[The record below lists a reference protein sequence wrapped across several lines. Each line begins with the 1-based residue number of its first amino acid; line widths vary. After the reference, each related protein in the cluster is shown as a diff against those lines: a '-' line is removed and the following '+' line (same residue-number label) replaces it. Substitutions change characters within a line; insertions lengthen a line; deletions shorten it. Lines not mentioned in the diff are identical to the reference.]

1 MAAPTCAHDTA
12 HMPSLSLS
20 RRPRTEPTTAER
32 DVWTARRFVAAEAPE
47 VLASL
52 TDPELIGVW
61 APIDFEVDGLAG
73 RRLRSGST
81 AWVNG
86 SLGGVAAEFEVEVL
100 RADEHGLKLA
110 ARGPLGLDVDYRIAP
125 TDAGVL
131 VEARIR
137 LQRERG
143 LSGRV
148 LRAATGALLGAGA
161 LDRALRRLAGE
172 LTEIDDI
179 DEAEFAVAG

>member
-1 MAAPTCAHDTA
+1 MSSFSRNRRSASRHDPPA
-12 HMPSLSLS
+12 
-20 RRPRTEPTTAER
+20 RE
-32 DVWTARRFVAAEAPE
+32 VWTASRFVPAEAPA

-61 APIDFEVDGLAG
+61 APIDFEVDGLEG
-73 RRLRSGST
+73 RRLRSGSH

-86 SLGGVAAEFEVEVL
+86 SLGGVSAEFEIDVL
-100 RADEHGLKLA
+100 RADERGLRLA
-110 ARGPLGLDVDYRIAP
+110 ARGPVGLDVDYRIAP
-125 TDAGVL
+125 AETGVM
-131 VEARIR
+131 VEAEIT

-148 LRAATGALLGAGA
+148 LRAATGALLSGGA

-172 LTEIDDI
+172 LAALHEL
-179 DEAEFAVAG
+179 DETEFALAA